1 MTKMGM
7 RFPEIRTVV
16 ASAGSG
22 KTYALATR
30 YVQLLLGS
38 GADQV
43 VRPRRTLRADL
54 SVVALARAD
63 IPLRNILAITF
74 TNKAAIEM
82 KERIIRFLK
91 MVSLDSY
98 STPEEKNNI
107 LAALKGAG
115 VSAAESLP
123 KAGAALDYLIRNYNF
138 FQVQTIDSF
147 INAILSAC
155 AFKLNLSANFQVR
168 EDLRDYLSYS
178 LDEVLQKASEGNK
191 RARNLLEEFLRQYI
205 RLEEN
210 PSWLPRRDIF
220 SIISSLFHQYNIY
233 AGVFRKYPKEITD
246 VFPLQEKITEN
257 IKKLYRNL
265 PEGTNGTFK
274 KSLERFCESGGSFFS
289 VKEVPVRFSRDD
301 FPVNKGFSAPLE
313 IVGLWQEIKAD
324 LDQLCRLQSSAVFNR
339 YIDIYYLVEK
349 EFRKLSGKDDVI
361 FLEELN
367 SCVQGLIGRK
377 AVSVPE
383 IYYRLATRFNH
394 YLIDE
399 FQDTSQLQWQN
410 LYLLLEE
417 ALSRA
422 GSLFCVGDRKQ
433 AVYRFRG
440 GDDFLLASLEKGKEF
455 PASPVFSERLNKN
468 YRSHKE
474 IVEFNNGIFAPENV
488 RRFLAESKEAE
499 EVDSP
504 EAVVSVFA
512 DSRQEHLPDK
522 DKGYVRVEKVGSS
535 SAMRAPDKQA
545 ASLPSGVPAMAGDA
559 SETQESEET
568 IKTRVK
574 ELAAGLL
581 ERFAPGDIA
590 ILSRDNA
597 RVELITGWLLEA
609 GFPVESEKTLNV
621 RENPLVKELFSFLK
635 FLNSPVDNLSCASFL
650 TGNIFLNASGLGR
663 EQMHDFIFS
672 AGGGHASGVKCRRG
686 GYLYTEFRSLFRA
699 VWDDLIEEFFN
710 SVGFYP
716 PYELTVSIIRKFDIL
731 RNFPGCQG
739 FFMRF
744 LEIIREQEE
753 EQSSLAEFLEYFQ
766 AAPTEKMYVAATP
779 GNAVRVMTIHKAKG
793 LEFPVVVVPFLGIDI
808 NVNRRG
814 GWGAGRVR
822 SSSFS
827 VYQARD
833 NKLDLMQ
840 LNKDYARFSPEIR
853 ERYRQEYS
861 RSLIDELD
869 SVYVALTRAA
879 EELYVFIPD
888 RVGNRK
894 NPAWHFIS
902 GTEIMER
909 GEKRLIAKPG
919 KADFETFSPEA
930 SKPLAYPAIAP
941 AEYPDWINLLKDE
954 FVDEHQ
960 LRNRVEIERGEVLH
974 RVLSGIGNLT
984 GADVDSV
991 IRTAIE
997 DVQSEYLLETKEL
1010 TELEKKVRR
1019 LLDDPRFK
1027 PLFFLLEGE
1036 SVFAEK
1042 DVVDSRGNV
1051 RRIDRLIVK
1060 PNRIDVFDYK
1070 SSGEGMP
1077 EHRKQLAEYIDI
1089 VKEIYP
1095 DKEVAGILIYLD
1107 GLKMVEV

>member
-1 MTKMGM
+1 M
-7 RFPEIRTVV
+7 V

-38 GADQV
+38 GADQ
-43 VRPRRTLRADL
+43 
-54 SVVALARAD
+54 AD

-74 TNKAAIEM
+74 TNKAAVEM

-98 STPEEKNNI
+98 PTSEEKSNI
-107 LAALKGAG
+107 LTALERAG
-115 VSAAESLP
+115 VSAAESRD
-123 KAGAALDYLIRNYNF
+123 KARVAMDYLIRNYNF

-168 EDLRDYLSYS
+168 EDIRDYLSYS

-191 RARNLLEEFLRQYI
+191 RARNLLEEFLQQYI

-220 SIISSLFHQYNIY
+220 SIVSSLFHQYNIY
-233 AGVFRKYPKEITD
+233 AGVFRKYPQEITD

-257 IKKLYRNL
+257 IEKLYRDL
-265 PEGTNGTFK
+265 PEGTNGTFQ
-274 KSLERFCESGGSFFS
+274 KSLERFCASGGRFFS
-289 VKEVPVRFSRDD
+289 VKKVPVRFSQDD
-301 FPVNKGFSAPLE
+301 FPVNKGFSVPLE
-313 IVGLWQEIKAD
+313 IIGLWQEVKAD
-324 LDQLCRLQSSAVFNR
+324 LDRLCRLQSSAVFNR

-367 SCVQGLIGRK
+367 SRAQGLLGQK

-410 LYLLLEE
+410 LYLLLED

-440 GDDFLLASLEKGKEF
+440 GDDELLASLEKGKEF
-455 PASPVFSERLNKN
+455 PASPVLSERLNKN

-474 IVEFNNGIFAPENV
+474 IVEFNNGIFAPENI

-504 EAVVSVFA
+504 EAIVSVFA
-512 DSRQEHLPDK
+512 DSRQEHLPAR
-522 DKGYVRVEKVGSS
+522 DKGYVRVEKIES
-535 SAMRAPDKQA
+535 D
-545 ASLPSGVPAMAGDA
+545 
-559 SETQESEET
+559 ETQESEET
-568 IKTRVK
+568 IKARVINIIT
-574 ELAAGLL
+574 ELV

-597 RVELITGWLLEA
+597 RVEVVTGWLLEA

-650 TGNIFLNASGLGR
+650 TGNIFLKASGLSR
-663 EQMHDFIFS
+663 EQMHDFIF
-672 AGGGHASGVKCRRG
+672 KCRRG
-686 GYLYTEFRSLFRA
+686 GYLYTEFRHSFRP

-716 PYELTVSIIRKFDIL
+716 PYELTVSILRKFGVL

-766 AAPTEKMYVAATP
+766 AAPTEKMYVTATP

-793 LEFPVVVVPFLGIDI
+793 LEFPVVIVPFLGVDV

-814 GWGAGRVR
+814 GWPSFAKASAGKVR

-853 ERYRQEYS
+853 ERYRQAYS

-879 EELYVFIPD
+879 EELYLFIPD

-894 NPAWHFIS
+894 NPAWHLIPGAEITEECSATLS
-902 GTEIMER
+902 GSLTR

-919 KADFETFSPEA
+919 KPVDFETSPA
-930 SKPLAYPAIAP
+930 LSP

-960 LRNRVEIERGEVLH
+960 LRNRLEIERGEVLH
-974 RVLSGIGNLT
+974 RVLSGVGNLT

-991 IRTAIE
+991 IRAAVE

-1010 TELEKKVRR
+1010 AELEKKVRQ

-1027 PLFFLLEGE
+1027 PFFFLSEGE
-1036 SVFAEK
+1036 SVFPEK
-1042 DVVDSRGNV
+1042 DVVDSRGNT
-1051 RRIDRLIVK
+1051 RRIDRLIIRPAYAKASAGK
-1060 PNRIDVFDYK
+1060 PDRIEVIDYK
-1070 SSGEGMP
+1070 SSGEGLS
-1077 EHRKQLAEYIDI
+1077 EHRKQLAEYLGIMR
-1089 VKEIYP
+1089 EIYP
-1095 DKEVAGILIYLD
+1095 DSEVVGILIYLD
-1107 GLKMVEV
+1107 SLKMIEIHG

>member
-1 MTKMGM
+1 MNKIKGM
-7 RFPEIRTVV
+7 KFPEIRTVV

-38 GADQV
+38 GAD
-43 VRPRRTLRADL
+43 
-54 SVVALARAD
+54 S
-63 IPLRNILAITF
+63 PLRNILAITF

-98 STPEEKNNI
+98 PTPEDKKNI
-107 LAALKGAG
+107 LAALERAG
-115 VSAAESLP
+115 VSAAESP
-123 KAGAALDYLIRNYNF
+123 SKAGAALDYLIRNYNF

-178 LDEVLQKASEGNK
+178 LDEVLQRASEGNK
-191 RARNLLEEFLRQYI
+191 GARDLLEDFLRQYI

-220 SIISSLFHQYNIY
+220 SIISSLFRQYNIY
-233 AGVFRKYPKEITD
+233 AGVFQKYPREITD
-246 VFPLQEKITEN
+246 LFSWQEKITGN
-257 IKKLYRNL
+257 IGKLYRDL

-289 VKEVPVRFSRDD
+289 VKKVPAKFSQDD
-301 FPVNKGFSAPLE
+301 FPVNKGFIVPPE

-349 EFRKLSGKDDVI
+349 EFRELSEKDDVI

-367 SCVQGLIGRK
+367 SRAQGLIGRK

-383 IYYRLATRFNH
+383 IYYRLATRFSH

-440 GDDFLLASLEKGKEF
+440 GDDSLLASLEKGGEF
-455 PASPVFSERLNKN
+455 PATTVSSERLNKN

-474 IVEFNNGIFAPENV
+474 IVEFNNGVFTPENIG
-488 RRFLAESKEAE
+488 RFLAESGEAE

-512 DSRQEHLPDK
+512 DSRQEYLPEK
-522 DKGYVRVEKVGSS
+522 DKGYVRVEKIESS
-535 SAMRAPDKQA
+535 EM
-545 ASLPSGVPAMAGDA
+545 
-559 SETQESEET
+559 QESEET
-568 IKTRVK
+568 IKTKVK
-574 ELAAGLL
+574 ELVSGLL
-581 ERFAPGDIA
+581 KRFAPGDIA

-597 RVELITGWLLEA
+597 RVEMTTGWLLEA

-621 RENPLVKELFSFLK
+621 RENPLIKEVLSFLK

-650 TGNIFLNASGLGR
+650 TGNIFLKASGLSR
-663 EQMHDFIFS
+663 EAMHDFIFS
-672 AGGGHASGVKCRRG
+672 ARGGSASGGKCRRS
-686 GYLYTEFRSLFRA
+686 GYLYTEFRRSFRA
-699 VWDDLIEEFFN
+699 VWDDLFEEFFN

-716 PYELTVSIIRKFDIL
+716 PYELTVSIFRKFGIL

-739 FFMRF
+739 CFMRF

-793 LEFPVVVVPFLGIDI
+793 LEFPVVIVPFLGISI
-808 NVNRRG
+808 SVNRRG
-814 GWGAGRVR
+814 GWRTDQVR

-827 VYQARD
+827 
-833 NKLDLMQ
+833 
-840 LNKDYARFSPEIR
+840 
-853 ERYRQEYS
+853 
-861 RSLIDELD
+861 
-869 SVYVALTRAA
+869 
-879 EELYVFIPD
+879 
-888 RVGNRK
+888 
-894 NPAWHFIS
+894 
-902 GTEIMER
+902 
-909 GEKRLIAKPG
+909 
-919 KADFETFSPEA
+919 
-930 SKPLAYPAIAP
+930 
-941 AEYPDWINLLKDE
+941 
-954 FVDEHQ
+954 
-960 LRNRVEIERGEVLH
+960 
-974 RVLSGIGNLT
+974 
-984 GADVDSV
+984 
-991 IRTAIE
+991 
-997 DVQSEYLLETKEL
+997 
-1010 TELEKKVRR
+1010 
-1019 LLDDPRFK
+1019 
-1027 PLFFLLEGE
+1027 
-1036 SVFAEK
+1036 
-1042 DVVDSRGNV
+1042 
-1051 RRIDRLIVK
+1051 
-1060 PNRIDVFDYK
+1060 
-1070 SSGEGMP
+1070 
-1077 EHRKQLAEYIDI
+1077 
-1089 VKEIYP
+1089 
-1095 DKEVAGILIYLD
+1095 
-1107 GLKMVEV
+1107 

>member
-1 MTKMGM
+1 M
-7 RFPEIRTVV
+7 V

-38 GADQV
+38 GAD
-43 VRPRRTLRADL
+43 
-54 SVVALARAD
+54 D

-91 MVSLDSY
+91 MVSLDCY
-98 STPEEKNNI
+98 ATPEEKSNI
-107 LAALKGAG
+107 LTALERAG
-115 VSAAESLP
+115 VSAAEGP
-123 KAGAALDYLIRNYNF
+123 FKAGATIDYLIRHYNF

-210 PSWLPRRDIF
+210 PSWLPRQDIF
-220 SIISSLFHQYNIY
+220 SVISSLFRQYNIY
-233 AGVFRKYPKEITD
+233 AGVFQKYPQEITD
-246 VFPLQEKITEN
+246 AFPLQEKITEN
-257 IKKLYRNL
+257 IKKLYRDL

-274 KSLERFCESGGSFFS
+274 KSLDKFCESDGSFFS
-289 VKEVPVRFSRDD
+289 VKEVPARFSRDD
-301 FPVNKGFSAPLE
+301 FPVNKGFGVPLE
-313 IVGLWQEIKAD
+313 ILGLWQEIKTD
-324 LDQLCRLQSSAVFNR
+324 LDQLCRLQASAVFNR

-349 EFRKLSGKDDVI
+349 EFRAVSGKDDVI

-367 SCVQGLIGRK
+367 SRAQGLLNRK
-377 AVSVPE
+377 EVSVPE

-399 FQDTSQLQWQN
+399 FQDTSQLQWKN
-410 LYLLLEE
+410 LYLLLED

-440 GDDFLLASLEKGKEF
+440 GDDFLLASLEKGGEF

-474 IVEFNNGIFAPENV
+474 IVEFNNGIFAPENI
-488 RRFLAESKEAE
+488 RRFLAESKETDE
-499 EVDSP
+499 IDSP

-512 DSRQEHLPDK
+512 DSRQEYLPDK
-522 DKGYVRVEKVGSS
+522 DKGYVRVEKV
-535 SAMRAPDKQA
+535 DLEK
-545 ASLPSGVPAMAGDA
+545 
-559 SETQESEET
+559 TEEGGEP
-568 IKTRVK
+568 IKTKVTQ
-574 ELAAGLL
+574 LVAGLL

-590 ILSRDNA
+590 VLSRDNA
-597 RVELITGWLLEA
+597 RVEMITGWLLEA

-621 RENPLVKELFSFLK
+621 RENSLVKELFSFLK

-650 TGNIFLNASGLGR
+650 TGHIFLKASGLGR
-663 EQMHDFIFS
+663 EQMHDFIF
-672 AGGGHASGVKCRRG
+672 KCRRG
-686 GYLYTEFRSLFRA
+686 GYLYTEFRRSFRS

-716 PYELTVSIIRKFDIL
+716 PYELTVSIFRKFGIL
-731 RNFPGCQG
+731 RNFPGYQG

-766 AAPTEKMYVAATP
+766 AAPTEKMYVTVTP
-779 GNAVRVMTIHKAKG
+779 GNAVRVMTVHKAKG
-793 LEFPVVVVPFLGIDI
+793 LEFPVVIVPFLGLGVS
-808 NVNRRG
+808 VNRRSINQARG
-814 GWGAGRVR
+814 
-822 SSSFS
+822 SSFS
-827 VYQARD
+827 VYQARG
-833 NKLDLMQ
+833 NKLDLIQ

-853 ERYRQEYS
+853 ECYRQEYS
-861 RSLIDELD
+861 RSLIEELD

-879 EELYVFIPD
+879 QELYVFIPD
-888 RVGNRK
+888 RVSNRK
-894 NPAWHFIS
+894 NPARYLVP

-909 GEKRLIAKPG
+909 GKKCLFVKPG
-919 KADFETFSPEA
+919 SAADFKIF
-930 SKPLAYPAIAP
+930 PAISP
-941 AEYPDWINLLKDE
+941 ADYPDWINLLKDE
-954 FVDEHQ
+954 FVDAHQ
-960 LRNRVEIERGEVLH
+960 LRNRLEIERGEVLH
-974 RVLSGIGNLT
+974 RVFSGIGNLT
-984 GADVDSV
+984 GADVDLV
-991 IRTAIE
+991 VRTAVN
-997 DVQSEYLLETKEL
+997 DAQSEYRPGTKEL
-1010 TELEKKVRR
+1010 AESEKKVRR

-1027 PLFFLLEGE
+1027 SFFFLAEGE
-1036 SVFAEK
+1036 SVFLEK
-1042 DVVDSRGNV
+1042 DVVDSRGNT
-1051 RRIDRLIVK
+1051 RRIDRLIVR
-1060 PNRIDVFDYK
+1060 PGRIDVLDYK
-1070 SSGEGMP
+1070 SSGEGLS
-1077 EHRKQLAEYIDI
+1077 EHRNQLVEYIGI

-1095 DKEVAGILIYLD
+1095 GSKVVGILVYLD
-1107 GLKMVEV
+1107 SLKAVEING